1 MSPSFQ
7 LVIRT
12 GPDSG
17 KVYPIEKSELFIGRD
32 LNNEI
37 VINDQEV
44 SRRHARVFVQ
54 GGNYVIEDL
63 GSTNGTSVNGQRI
76 MGPYILRSGEL
87 ITFGENV
94 NLLFQSFGVESDAT
108 VASSGKVQ
116 SATAKPTP
124 PPSQFASSKPVIPDI
139 EEDKKK
145 FPIWLIIIIAVIL
158 LCICAFAVGIYFIDA
173 NYMWCDVFPFLFGPE
188 LCP

>member
-1 MSPSFQ
+1 MSPTYQ

-17 KVYPIEKSELFIGRD
+17 KVYPIDKSEVFIGRD
-32 LNNEI
+32 LNNEV

-76 MGPYILRSGEL
+76 MGPYILKAGEL

-94 NLLFQSFGVESDAT
+94 NLLFQTLGVSGDAT
-108 VASSGKVQ
+108 VASSARQ
-116 SATAKPTP
+116 QPSTARPQKPQP
-124 PPSQFASSKPVIPDI
+124 QYASSAPVVPEI

-145 FPIWLIIIIAVIL
+145 FPIWLVIIIAIIL
-158 LCICAFAVGIYFIDA
+158 LLICVCAVAIYFIDA

>member
-1 MSPSFQ
+1 MSPTYQ

-17 KVYPIEKSELFIGRD
+17 KVYPIEKSEIFIGRD

-37 VINDQEV
+37 VINDQEI

-76 MGPYILRSGEL
+76 MGPYILRAGEL
-87 ITFGENV
+87 ITFGENI
-94 NLLFQSFGVESDAT
+94 NLLFQTLGDSGDAT

-116 SATAKPTP
+116 PSTAKPIKP
-124 PPSQFASSKPVIPDI
+124 QPQYASSAPVVPDI
-139 EEDKKK
+139 EEDKSR
-145 FPIWLIIIIAVIL
+145 FPIWLIIIVAVVL
-158 LCICAFAVGIYFIDA
+158 LLICVCAVGLYFIDA